1 MNVCLIGNG
10 ISTLILANVL
20 ANRNIKVSIYEEVRP
35 KKKLVTRTLGIS
47 KNNFDYLLKEKIN
60 IKRKSWPINKIKI
73 FNEIENSK
81 EILNFGSKS
90 DKVLYIIKYKDFINL
105 LYKNIKKNKFVKQYK
120 IKNSSFFNSI
130 LKEEDNYDLIINFNE
145 KNKISKK
152 LFFKRNEKDY
162 NSLAFT
168 SLINHEKC
176 DNNIAHQIFTKF
188 GPLAFLPCSNN
199 KTSIVFSVLDQN
211 NIISDHKIK
220 ELILNYNRKYKI
232 KSFTKL
238 EKFKLKSSIL
248 KNYYYKKI
256 LCFGDNLHKIHPLAG
271 QGLNMTIR
279 DIKILLKL
287 IDFRINLGLP
297 LDNSIL
303 VDFQNK
309 TKHYNYIFSN
319 AIDFIHEFFK
329 FDNNFG
335 NLYSK
340 KLFNFLETNS
350 LFKKYTTKFADK
362 GIFFN
367 Y

>member
-90 DKVLYIIKYKDFINL
+90 DKALYIVKYKDFINL
-105 LYKNIKKNKFVKQYK
+105 LYKNIKKNKFVKKYK

-168 SLINHEKC
+168 SLIHHEKC

-211 NIISDHKIK
+211 NIISDHEIK

-232 KSFTKL
+232 NSFTKL

-256 LCFGDNLHKIHPLAG
+256 LCFGDNLHKIHPMAG

-287 IDFRINLGLP
+287 MDSRINLGLP

-309 TKHYNYIFSN
+309 TKHYNYIFSK

-340 KLFNFLETNS
+340 KLFNFLEANS
-350 LFKKYTTKFADK
+350 LLKKYTTKFADK
-362 GIFFN
+362 GIFF
-367 Y
+367 

>member
-35 KKKLVTRTLGIS
+35 KKKLITRTLGIS

-168 SLINHEKC
+168 SLIDHEKC

-211 NIISDHKIK
+211 NVISDHKIK
-220 ELILNYNRKYKI
+220 SLILNYNRKYKI

-287 IDFRINLGLP
+287 IDIRINLGLP

-329 FDNNFG
+329 FDNKFKNNYSTKLIKVFG
-335 NLYSK
+335 KNK
-340 KLFNFLETNS
+340 I
-350 LFKKYTTKFADK
+350 FKYFFSNYADK
-362 GIFFN
+362 GLML
-367 Y
+367 

>member
-20 ANRNIKVSIYEEVRP
+20 ANRDIKVSIYEEVER
-35 KKKLVTRTLGIS
+35 KKKLITRTLGIS
-47 KNNFDYLLKEKIN
+47 KNNYSYLIKEKIN
-60 IKRKSWPINKIKI
+60 IKRESWPINKIKI
-73 FNEIENSK
+73 FNEIEDSR
-81 EILNFGSKS
+81 EILNFGSKN
-90 DKVLYIIKYKDFINL
+90 DKIFYIIKYRDLINL
-105 LYKNIKKNKFVKQYK
+105 LYLNIKKNKFVKQHK

-168 SLINHEKC
+168 SLIDHERC

-211 NIISDHKIK
+211 SILPDNKIK
-220 ELILNYNRKYKI
+220 ELIINYNRKYKI
-232 KSFTKL
+232 KSFTKF

-287 IDFRINLGLP
+287 MDSRTNLGLP

-309 TKHYNYIFSN
+309 TKHYNYIFSS

-340 KLFNFLETNS
+340 KLFNFLENNN
-350 LFKKYTTKFADK
+350 LFKKYTTKFADR

>member
-20 ANRNIKVSIYEEVRP
+20 ANRNIKVSIYEETLP
-35 KKKLVTRTLGIS
+35 KKKLITRTLGIS

-60 IKRKSWPINKIKI
+60 IKKKSWPINKIKI

-105 LYKNIKKNKFVKQYK
+105 LHKNIKKNKFVKQYK

-162 NSLAFT
+162 NSFAFT
-168 SLINHEKC
+168 SLIDHQRC
-176 DNNIAHQIFTKF
+176 DNSVAHQIFTKF

-220 ELILNYNRKYKI
+220 KLILNYNRKYKI

-279 DIKILLKL
+279 DIKILLNL
-287 IDFRINLGLP
+287 IDSRINLGLP
-297 LDNSIL
+297 LEKSIL
-303 VDFQNK
+303 VEFQNK
-309 TKHYNYIFSN
+309 TKHYNYIFAN
-319 AIDFIHEFFK
+319 TIDFIHEFFK
-329 FDNNFG
+329 FDNSFN

-340 KLFNFLETNS
+340 KLFDFLEFNN
-350 LFKKYTTKFADK
+350 LFKKYTKKFADK